1 MYGIKIMNF
10 RNFLEIS
17 MSTFCYGEYGI
28 GIKKS
33 TFLYF
38 SLHHADSRGR
48 KKLILLIV
56 YGPCLGFKKSFKS
69 PKNEIFL
76 ILGPRQGAFGSSPP
90 PKKKLLNNPAVWLLN
105 TDYSFLYQ
113 KLADFYATFRA

>member
-56 YGPCLGFKKSFKS
+56 YGPCLGFEKSFKS
-69 PKNEIFL
+69 PKNDIFL
-76 ILGPRQGAFGSSPP
+76 ILGPRQGAFGSPP
-90 PKKKLLNNPAVWLLN
+90 PQKKIVE
-105 TDYSFLYQ
+105 
-113 KLADFYATFRA
+113 